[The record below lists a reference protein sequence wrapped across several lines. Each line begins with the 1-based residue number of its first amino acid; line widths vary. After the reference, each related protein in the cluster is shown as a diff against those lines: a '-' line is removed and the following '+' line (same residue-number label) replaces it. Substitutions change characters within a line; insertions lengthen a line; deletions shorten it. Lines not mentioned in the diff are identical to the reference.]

1 MGVEFVVDSRLALMG
16 FSPGSPVSLPPEKPV
31 FPNSFLNHIR
41 ILAIELEFAC
51 KRGLCGVLH

>member
-1 MGVEFVVDSRLALMG
+1 MGVEFAVGSCLALMG